1 MKKIKMAFLAIATLT
16 LFATI
21 TGCSP
26 RKVASAK
33 ASGDSSSRP
42 EKEKESGK
50 STVSNGGENKPLTV
64 TGEIAG
70 SEVFI
75 KGRTVEIWAK
85 WYCDHEVTQAE
96 YQSVMG
102 VNPSEFSGLDKPVE
116 NVSWED
122 AIMYCNKKS
131 SADGRT
137 SCYKVNGKTDTSQWG
152 YTPHGYDSISGTV
165 TCDFTANGYRLPTE
179 AEWECFARGGN
190 TSDSNQTTYSG
201 GNTIGSVAWYDGN
214 SGEKTHEVKTK
225 ASNALG
231 LYDMSGNVWEW
242 CWDWYSDITTS
253 TPSSGAASGSS
264 RVLRGGGWI
273 LDAFY
278 CTVSYRHYASNPSGR
293 DGSNG
298 FRVVCS
304 RSE

>member
-85 WYCDHEVTQAE
+85 WCCDHEVTQAE

-102 VNPSEFSGLDKPVE
+102 ENPSGFPGSNKPVE
-116 NVSWED
+116 CVSWYD
-122 AIMYCNKKS
+122 ALVYCNKRS
-131 SADGRT
+131 IAEGRT
-137 SCYKVNGKTDTSQWG
+137 PCYKVDGNTDTRQWN
-152 YTPHGYDSISGTV
+152 YTPHSGNSISGTI
-165 TCDFTANGYRLPTE
+165 TCDFTAEDKKLQEN
-179 AEWECFARGGN
+179 
-190 TSDSNQTTYSG
+190 
-201 GNTIGSVAWYDGN
+201 
-214 SGEKTHEVKTK
+214 
-225 ASNALG
+225 
-231 LYDMSGNVWEW
+231 
-242 CWDWYSDITTS
+242 
-253 TPSSGAASGSS
+253 
-264 RVLRGGGWI
+264 
-273 LDAFY
+273 
-278 CTVSYRHYASNPSGR
+278 
-293 DGSNG
+293 
-298 FRVVCS
+298 
-304 RSE
+304 

>member
-50 STVSNGGENKPLTV
+50 STVSNGGENKPLIV

-85 WYCDHEVTQAE
+85 WCCDHEVTQAE

-102 VNPSEFSGLDKPVE
+102 ENPSEFSGLDKPVE

-137 SCYKVNGKTDTSQWG
+137 PCYKVNGKTDTSQWG

-179 AEWECFARGGN
+179 AEWEYFARGGN
-190 TSDSNQTTYSG
+190 TSQTTYSG
-201 GNTIGSVAWYDGN
+201 SNTIGSVAWYDGN

-253 TPSSGAASGSS
+253 TPSSGAASGWG
-264 RVLRGGGWI
+264 RVRRGGSWYGR
-273 LDAFY
+273 ANF
-278 CTVSYRHYASNPSGR
+278 CSASYRIYGLPFLRSR
-293 DGSNG
+293 DYG
-298 FRVVCS
+298 FRVVS
-304 RSE
+304 SGSE